1 MNIIMKRNI
10 YILCNKKMKLLF
22 TMNIDSLSMWRIIIS
37 ILESRIKSAYQFG
50 EQVETCR
57 IWHEREFH
65 NFLEKLRKNVINF
78 VYNIEQKEKKYIHI
92 TDKHI

>member
-22 TMNIDSLSMWRIIIS
+22 TMNIDSLSMWRVIIS

-57 IWHEREFH
+57 IWHEREFTISWK
-65 NFLEKLRKNVINF
+65 NYEKMSSVSCITLNKKRKNI
-78 VYNIEQKEKKYIHI
+78 
-92 TDKHI
+92 